1 MNFYTYPTGE
11 PRFSLRLDA
20 RARSWSRY
28 AVDFPL
34 ALPRSYYGEG
44 NTVRGELYRPAGNS
58 SGSLAILIHGWGDR
72 ILIPCRMLAK
82 SLAANGIAAYVP
94 FLIFHPSRMP
104 AVMKAKGYGL
114 SPEEWWDGY
123 QTSVIEIRQVVD
135 WAKDPAKPAFRK
147 VSIIGVSL
155 GGIVAAI
162 AMGVE
167 KRLDAGIFIDA
178 GGNYET
184 PAWRHSKQVGGG
196 QIDYRQAREQFAAYL
211 AQVREK
217 GFDGVAAPKRSY
229 LTDPVT
235 FAADIGRRPV
245 MMINARWDEMIPKSA
260 TLDMWQALG
269 RPPINWYPAAHAS
282 IWLFYPLIRRRIL
295 DFLRINQATPARS

>member
-1 MNFYTYPTGE
+1 MNPYTYPAGE

-20 RARSWSRY
+20 KARSWSRY

-44 NTVRGELYRPAGNS
+44 NTVRGELYRPVRNGN
-58 SGSLAILIHGWGDR
+58 GSLAILVHGWGDR
-72 ILIPCRMLAK
+72 ILIPCRMLARY
-82 SLAANGIAAYVP
+82 LAANGIAAYVP
-94 FLIFHPSRMP
+94 FLIFHSSRMP

-114 SPEEWWDGY
+114 SPEEWWEGY
-123 QTSVIEIRQVVD
+123 QTSVIEMRQVVE
-135 WAKDPAKPAFRK
+135 WAKNPDKPAYRK

-162 AMGVE
+162 AMGAE
-167 KRLDAGIFIDA
+167 KRLDAGVFIDA

-184 PAWRHSKQVGGG
+184 PAWRHSIQAGGSE
-196 QIDYRQAREQFAAYL
+196 IDYRQAREQYAAYL
-211 AQVREK
+211 AQVREQ
-217 GFDGVAAPKRSY
+217 GFADVAAPKRSY
-229 LTDPVT
+229 LTDPLT

-260 TLDMWQALG
+260 TLDMWEALG

-282 IWLFYPLIRRRIL
+282 IWLFYPLISRRIL
-295 DFLRINQATPARS
+295 EFLRNNHTIQVQS